1 MADRGGVHFER
12 PPPILLKGLPV
23 KVYDS
28 IVAVEKAILILI
40 AGFTVYAVGLEMF
53 HVVVARS
60 VKLTD
65 LLLLFIYAEVLG
77 MVAGFYKSQQIP
89 ITIPIFIAITAL
101 SRLIILQ
108 GKETNALN
116 LIYESGA
123 VLLLAL
129 AAVIL
134 TWNRN
139 RERKLSQPQN
149 DDS

>member
-1 MADRGGVHFER
+1 
-12 PPPILLKGLPV
+12 V
-23 KVYDS
+23 KIYES

-40 AGFTVYAVGLEMF
+40 AGFTVYAVAKEMYN
-53 HVVVARS
+53 VILSQS

-77 MVAGFYKSQQIP
+77 MVASFYKNQQIP

-108 GKETNALN
+108 GKETSALN

-123 VLLLAL
+123 VLLLAVS
-129 AAVIL
+129 AVIL
-134 TWNRN
+134 AWGRTK
-139 RERKLSQPQN
+139 EQATN
-149 DDS
+149 DKSDS

>member
-1 MADRGGVHFER
+1 MKIYE
-12 PPPILLKGLPV
+12 
-23 KVYDS
+23 S
-28 IVAVEKAILILI
+28 IVAVEKAILVLI
-40 AGFTVYAVGLEMF
+40 AGFTVYAVGLEMMNI
-53 HVVVARS
+53 VTTMS

-77 MVAGFYKSQQIP
+77 MVAGFYKNRQIP

-108 GKETNALN
+108 GKETNAVN

-134 TWNRN
+134 RWNLIKMHRA
-139 RERKLSQPQN
+139 PQSN
-149 DDS
+149 DDDT